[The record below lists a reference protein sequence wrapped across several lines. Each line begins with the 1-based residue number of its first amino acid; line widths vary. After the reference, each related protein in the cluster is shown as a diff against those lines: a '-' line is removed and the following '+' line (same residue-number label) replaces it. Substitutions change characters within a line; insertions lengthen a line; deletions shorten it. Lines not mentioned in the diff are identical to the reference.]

1 MQIPSHIIAQKN
13 LIKLK
18 EAYGLSYT
26 TISKQ
31 SGMDLR
37 YIQRL
42 FSGNRSLGFK
52 NLDRFARFFSIAS
65 HELLNPNFNVI
76 CNKQIYINGKDKTV
90 HRLTKE

>member
-31 SGMDLR
+31 SGMDLG

-65 HELLNPNFNVI
+65 HDLKYFLFISRHFTPLLIYELFYLF
-76 CNKQIYINGKDKTV
+76 
-90 HRLTKE
+90 R